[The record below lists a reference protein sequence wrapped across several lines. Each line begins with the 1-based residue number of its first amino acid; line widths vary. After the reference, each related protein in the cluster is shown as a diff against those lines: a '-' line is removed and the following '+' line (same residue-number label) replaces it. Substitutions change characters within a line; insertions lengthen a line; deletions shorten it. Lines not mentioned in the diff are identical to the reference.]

1 MNFNRVELKWSQFG
15 VKAINMDFKII
26 PHINVTHSPSEIRRV
41 THLNSIKLQKKEKN
55 KLPPQLHSVKRHIQQ
70 KLYPA
75 KQEAEAQGPSWSRRS
90 RVKQHLL
97 VFAPLA
103 CQPGP
108 TTGQFLLRF
117 FRHYGIHSSSAVARF
132 TPIMLIL
139 CSSPWFSCYPSLPS
153 SRPSDA
159 TRVTPRS
166 GLSSLRLPLFQCISA
181 NLKQAVAVCQAT

>member
-1 MNFNRVELKWSQFG
+1 
-15 VKAINMDFKII
+15 MDFKII
-26 PHINVTHSPSEIRRV
+26 PHINVTHSPNEIRRG
-41 THLNSIKLQKKEKN
+41 THFNSIKLQQKEKN

-75 KQEAEAQGPSWSRRS
+75 KQEAEAQGPSWSRHS
-90 RVKQHLL
+90 RAKQHLL

-117 FRHYGIHSSSAVARF
+117 FPLLGHLDVTEYIVLHLWSVL
-132 TPIMLIL
+132 PPMILIL

-159 TRVTPRS
+159 THITPRP
-166 GLSSLRLPLFQCISA
+166 GLSSLRFPLFQCISA
-181 NLKQAVAVCQAT
+181 NLTQAVAACQAT